1 MTATA
6 QLLVWRKNSPVLVVA
21 LVVLGLASVGEGWL
35 IFAHRRMALRAEAQ
49 LVRHVHELRNL
60 LATTPAATNE
70 TATAIAADRARVARL
85 LSAWQNAV
93 RGQSP
98 AAEAMRATRVP
109 AKRTEAFF
117 DLATFVE
124 KTREEAARLDVR
136 LRPDERFSFSAYAHQ
151 GPNPELI
158 PAVFRQRV
166 LLQHLLA
173 ALLEAHPRAL
183 LEFQRERPQPVG
195 EHPAPPA
202 VSVPHRAHAESKPA
216 SKPLTG
222 DFFVLDPRLSLRSP
236 QTVESLAFRL
246 SFTGSTAT
254 LRAFLNRLADFDL
267 PILIRVIEV
276 EPAKP
281 GEGDPLS
288 TLGRSHPASSPAIV
302 LAGDVAKPAVPL
314 VARVLSQF
322 TVTVEFVEFVGTGKA
337 RDEPPLAPAT

>member
-151 GPNPELI
+151 GPNPESDPGGFP
-158 PAVFRQRV
+158 PARAAPASPGRLARGSSPGSVGISARTTATSRGTSRAAGRFRASSRSRGIEAGQQAVDRGF
-166 LLQHLLA
+166 LCARSTALA
-173 ALLEAHPRAL
+173 AQPANSREPGLPPFLYRFDRDAPRLFKQARRLRSADSYPGYRSRTGEAGRGGPALNPGSFAYQPHPRPSCSRAMSPN
-183 LEFQRERPQPVG
+183 QRYRWSPG
-195 EHPAPPA
+195 C
-202 VSVPHRAHAESKPA
+202 
-216 SKPLTG
+216 
-222 DFFVLDPRLSLRSP
+222 SLNSR
-236 QTVESLAFRL
+236 
-246 SFTGSTAT
+246 
-254 LRAFLNRLADFDL
+254 
-267 PILIRVIEV
+267 
-276 EPAKP
+276 
-281 GEGDPLS
+281 
-288 TLGRSHPASSPAIV
+288 
-302 LAGDVAKPAVPL
+302 
-314 VARVLSQF
+314 
-322 TVTVEFVEFVGTGKA
+322 
-337 RDEPPLAPAT
+337 